1 MRAISSCVRPSQPFW
16 QPPLTKDVNSWLILK
31 IIYMIRHRKMQHSSV
46 IATGVVTST
55 LICVSVISAFP
66 WIRK

>member
-1 MRAISSCVRPSQPFW
+1 MRALGSCVRLPKSLW
-16 QPPLTKDVNSWLILK
+16 KLPLTKDMNSWLILK